1 MPRVQDERAAGGWAG
16 RLRCPGRCSAS
27 PRNAGRRRGGGRVAT
42 ASGRTRSDRF
52 GNEWSATIDY
62 AVPLPLL
69 YAQTKNRARA
79 NQVDSSIL
87 PRHPTALVR
96 AVATEKA
103 AVVVSVD
110 VVGNYRAL
118 RGDDLRCLGAVCR
131 PLGHAEDDVRRP
143 TPMLSRSAMN
153 RGSSRTGSNSTAAV
167 TRINEPSRSSKAR
180 FSQWKRL
187 SRSDR
192 PR

>member
-1 MPRVQDERAAGGWAG
+1 VPLADG
-16 RLRCPGRCSAS
+16 RDGFDAPGRCSAS
-27 PRNAGRRRGGGRVAT
+27 PRNAGRRRGGRKWRYRAGAP
-42 ASGRTRSDRF
+42 APIALEMSGQRRSITPSRYPSSTHKQRIVLPPIRLPHPF
-52 GNEWSATIDY
+52 CPTTLR
-62 AVPLPLL
+62 PLCELWLLKRPLL
-69 YAQTKNRARA
+69 LCPLMLWATTERC
-79 NQVDSSIL
+79 VVMTS
-87 PRHPTALVR
+87 
-96 AVATEKA
+96 VAW
-103 AVVVSVD
+103 
-110 VVGNYRAL
+110 
-118 RGDDLRCLGAVCR
+118 CAVCR

-153 RGSSRTGSNSTAAV
+153 RASSRTGSNSTAAV